1 MLQAGDFRG
10 LNRRSWGGELPTL
23 AGMNYASLIKE
34 LGRGARG
41 ARDLN
46 RDDAEQLFAAMLDGQ
61 VPDMELGALLIAL
74 RVKGESADEV
84 AGFLAA
90 MQART
95 AALAPPPGARTV
107 LLPSFNGARKQAN
120 LMPLVALL
128 LAREGVPVLI
138 FGRHDFDSR
147 VSPFELLDALGLPES
162 PTLADAEQRLAGDR
176 LAVLPLQKLNPGL
189 NSLMALRPRLG
200 VRNSS
205 HSLAKLLNP
214 FPVDR
219 SVRVVAVTHPE
230 YLDSMAAALPSLTT
244 DGGRALL
251 MRASEGEA
259 YAHLRRKAHLI
270 GFQDGATAP
279 LHPAD
284 TTDLDWPLSP
294 ACAPADNA
302 ALIRAVL
309 DGREPVPPR
318 IAEQVAALRLL
329 ATN

>member
-1 MLQAGDFRG
+1 
-10 LNRRSWGGELPTL
+10 
-23 AGMNYASLIKE
+23 MNYAPLIKE

-41 ARDLN
+41 ARDLS
-46 RDDAEQLFAAMLDGQ
+46 REQAEELFGEMLDGQ
-61 VPDMELGALLIAL
+61 VPDMELGAMLIAL

-95 AALAPPPGARTV
+95 ASLAAPPGPRTV

-120 LMPLVALL
+120 LMPLVAQL

-147 VSPFELLDALGLPES
+147 HSPFELLDALGLS
-162 PTLADAEQRLAGDR
+162 ASGSLADAEARLTSDR
-176 LAVLPLQKLNPGL
+176 LAVLPLQMLNPGL
-189 NSLMALRPRLG
+189 NALMALRPRLG

-205 HSLAKLLNP
+205 HSLAKLLDP
-214 FPVDR
+214 FPAGR
-219 SVRVVAVTHPE
+219 GVRVVAVTHPE
-230 YLDSMAAALPSLTT
+230 YLDSMGNALPGLTAG
-244 DGGRALL
+244 GGRALL

-270 GFQDGATAP
+270 GFQDGQTAP

-294 ACAPADNA
+294 ACAPAENA
-302 ALIRAVL
+302 ALIRAML
-309 DGREPVPPR
+309 EGTEMVPPR
-318 IAEQVAALRLL
+318 IAEQVAALRVL

>member
-1 MLQAGDFRG
+1 
-10 LNRRSWGGELPTL
+10 
-23 AGMNYASLIKE
+23 MNYAPLIKE

-41 ARDLN
+41 ARDLS
-46 RDDAEQLFAAMLDGQ
+46 REQAEQLFGEMLDGQ
-61 VPDMELGALLIAL
+61 VPDMELGAMLIAL

-95 AALAPPPGARTV
+95 ASLAAPVGPRTV

-147 VSPFELLDALGLPES
+147 HSPFELLDALGLPAS
-162 PTLADAEQRLAGDR
+162 ASLADAQARLARDR
-176 LAVLPLQKLNPGL
+176 LAVLPLQMLNPGL
-189 NSLMALRPRLG
+189 NALMALRPRLG

-205 HSLAKLLNP
+205 HSLAKLLDP
-214 FPVDR
+214 FPAGR
-219 SVRVVAVTHPE
+219 GVRVVAVTHPE
-230 YLDSMAAALPSLTT
+230 YLDSMGAALPGLTLN
-244 DGGRALL
+244 GGRALL

-270 GFQDGATAP
+270 GFQDGHAAP

-284 TTDLDWPLSP
+284 TADLDWPLSP
-294 ACAPADNA
+294 ACEPAANA
-302 ALIRAVL
+302 HLIRAML
-309 DGREPVPPR
+309 DGTEMVPPR
-318 IAEQVAALRLL
+318 IAEQVAALRDL

>member
-1 MLQAGDFRG
+1 
-10 LNRRSWGGELPTL
+10 
-23 AGMNYASLIKE
+23 MNYAPLIKE

-41 ARDLN
+41 ARDLS
-46 RDDAEQLFAAMLDGQ
+46 REQAEQLFGEMLDGQ
-61 VPDMELGALLIAL
+61 VPDMELGAMLIAL
-74 RVKGESADEV
+74 RVKGESTDEV

-95 AALAPPPGARTV
+95 ASLSAPASPRTV

-147 VSPFELLDALGLPES
+147 HSPFELLDALGLAAS
-162 PTLADAEQRLAGDR
+162 PSLADAQARLASDR
-176 LAVLPLQKLNPGL
+176 LAVLPLQMLNPGL

-200 VRNSS
+200 LRNSS
-205 HSLAKLLNP
+205 HSLAKLLDP
-214 FPVDR
+214 FPAGR
-219 SVRVVAVTHPE
+219 GVRVVAVTHPE
-230 YLDSMAAALPSLTT
+230 YLDSMGAALPGLTV

-270 GFQDGATAP
+270 GFQDGQAAP

-284 TTDLDWPLSP
+284 TADLDWPLSP
-294 ACAPADNA
+294 ACMPAENA
-302 ALIRAVL
+302 ALIRAML
-309 DGREPVPPR
+309 AGTEMVPPR
-318 IAEQVAALRLL
+318 IGEQVAALKVL

>member
-1 MLQAGDFRG
+1 
-10 LNRRSWGGELPTL
+10 
-23 AGMNYASLIKE
+23 MNYASLIKE

-46 RDDAEQLFAAMLDGQ
+46 RADAEQLFGAMLDGQ

-90 MQART
+90 QQART
-95 AALAPPPGARTV
+95 ATLAAPAGPRTV

-120 LMPLVALL
+120 LMPLVAQLL
-128 LAREGVPVLI
+128 GREGVPVLI

-147 VSPFELLDALGLPES
+147 HSPFELLDALGLPAS
-162 PTLADAEQRLAGDR
+162 PTLADAEQRLASDR
-176 LAVLPLQKLNPGL
+176 LAVLPLQMLNPGL
-189 NSLMALRPRLG
+189 NDLMGLRPRLG

-205 HSLAKLLNP
+205 HSLAKLLDP
-214 FPVDR
+214 FAPGR
-219 SVRVVAVTHPE
+219 AVRVVAVTHPE
-230 YLDSMAAALPSLTT
+230 YLDSMAATLPALTAG
-244 DGGRALL
+244 DGRALL

-270 GFQDGATAP
+270 GFQDGQTAP

-284 TTDLDWPLSP
+284 TADLDWPLSP
-294 ACAPADNA
+294 ACTPAENA
-302 ALIRAVL
+302 ALIQAML
-309 DGREPVPPR
+309 AGQETVPPR

>member
-1 MLQAGDFRG
+1 
-10 LNRRSWGGELPTL
+10 
-23 AGMNYASLIKE
+23 MNYAPLIKE
-34 LGRGARG
+34 VGRGARG
-41 ARDLN
+41 ARDLT
-46 RDDAEQLFAAMLDGQ
+46 RAQAQELFGEMLDGN

-74 RVKGESADEV
+74 RIKGESADEV

-95 AALAPPPGARTV
+95 ASMVAPAGPRTV

-120 LMPLVALL
+120 LMPLVAQL

-147 VSPFELLDALGLPES
+147 HSPFELLDALGLS
-162 PTLADAEQRLAGDR
+162 VSTTLADAEARLTRDR
-176 LAVLPLQKLNPGL
+176 LAVLPLQELNPGL
-189 NSLMALRPRLG
+189 NNLMALRPRLG
-200 VRNSS
+200 LRNSS
-205 HSLAKLLNP
+205 HSLAKLLDP
-214 FPVDR
+214 FPAGR
-219 SVRVVAVTHPE
+219 GVRVVAVTHPE
-230 YLDSMAAALPSLTT
+230 YLDSMGQALPGLTA

-284 TTDLDWPLSP
+284 TADLDWPLSP
-294 ACAPADNA
+294 ACEPQDNA
-302 ALIRAVL
+302 RLIRTML
-309 DGREPVPPR
+309 DGTEPVPPR
-318 IAEQVAALRLL
+318 IAEQVAVLKLL

>member
-1 MLQAGDFRG
+1 MD
-10 LNRRSWGGELPTL
+10 
-23 AGMNYASLIKE
+23 YAPLIKE
-34 LGRGARG
+34 LGRGPRG
-41 ARDLN
+41 ARDLP
-46 RDDAEQLFAAMLDGQ
+46 REQAQALFGAMLDGQ
-61 VPDMELGALLIAL
+61 VPDMELGAILIAL

-95 AALAPPPGARTV
+95 AVLQAPAGPRTV

-147 VSPFELLDALGLPES
+147 HSPFELLDALDLPAS
-162 PTLADAEQRLAGDR
+162 ASLADAERGLATAH
-176 LAVLPLQKLNPGL
+176 LAVLPLQMLNPGL
-189 NSLMALRPRLG
+189 NALMALRPRLG

-205 HSLAKLLNP
+205 HSLAKLLDP
-214 FPVDR
+214 FPAGR
-219 SVRVVAVTHPE
+219 GVRVVAVTHPE
-230 YLDSMAAALPSLTT
+230 YLDSMGQALPALTAA
-244 DGGRALL
+244 GGRALL

-270 GFQDGATAP
+270 GFQDGTMAP
-279 LHPAD
+279 LHPPD
-284 TTDLDWPLSP
+284 TADLDWPLSP
-294 ACAPADNA
+294 ACAPAENA
-302 ALIRAVL
+302 AFIRALL
-309 DGREPVPPR
+309 DGTETVPPR
-318 IAEQVAALRLL
+318 IAEQVAALKRL

>member
-1 MLQAGDFRG
+1 MD
-10 LNRRSWGGELPTL
+10 
-23 AGMNYASLIKE
+23 YASLIKE
-34 LGRGARG
+34 MGRGARG

-46 RDDAEQLFAAMLDGQ
+46 REQAEALFGEMLDGK
-61 VPDMELGALLIAL
+61 VPDMELGAMLIAL

-95 AALAPPPGARTV
+95 ARLAASDGPRTV

-147 VSPFELLDALGLPES
+147 HSPFELLGELGLPTS
-162 PTLADAEQRLAGDR
+162 LSLADAQARLARDR
-176 LAVLPLQKLNPGL
+176 LAVLPLQMLNPGL

-205 HSLAKLLNP
+205 HSLAKLLDP
-214 FPVDR
+214 FPVGR
-219 SVRVVAVTHPE
+219 GVRVVAVTHPE
-230 YLDSMAAALPSLTT
+230 YLDSMSHALPTLTAG
-244 DGGRALL
+244 GGRALL

-270 GFQDGATAP
+270 GFQDGDTAP

-284 TTDLDWPLSP
+284 TADLDWPLSP
-294 ACAPADNA
+294 ACTPAENA
-302 ALIRAVL
+302 ALIRAML
-309 DGREPVPPR
+309 EGRETVPPR
-318 IAEQVAALRLL
+318 ILEQVAALRLL

>member
-1 MLQAGDFRG
+1 
-10 LNRRSWGGELPTL
+10 
-23 AGMNYASLIKE
+23 MNYAALIKE
-34 LGRGARG
+34 LGRGPKG
-41 ARDLN
+41 ARDLP
-46 RDDAEQLFAAMLDGQ
+46 RADAEQLFGAMLDGQ
-61 VPDMELGALLIAL
+61 VPDMELGAMLIAL

-95 AALAPPPGARTV
+95 ASLAAPDGPRTV

-120 LMPLVALL
+120 LMPLVAQL
-128 LAREGVPVLI
+128 LAREGVPVLV

-147 VSPFELLDALGLPES
+147 HSPFELLDALGLPAS
-162 PTLADAEQRLAGDR
+162 ATLSEAEARLASNR
-176 LAVLPLQKLNPGL
+176 LAVLPLQMLNPGL

-205 HSLAKLLNP
+205 HSLAKLLDP
-214 FPVDR
+214 FPAGR
-219 SVRVVAVTHPE
+219 GVRVVAVTHPE
-230 YLDSMAAALPSLTT
+230 YLDSMGQALPALTAG
-244 DGGRALL
+244 GGRALL

-270 GFQDGATAP
+270 GFQDGQTAP

-294 ACAPADNA
+294 ACTPAENA
-302 ALIRAVL
+302 ALIQAML
-309 DGREPVPPR
+309 AGTETVPTR
-318 IAEQVAALRLL
+318 IAEQVAALREL

>member
-1 MLQAGDFRG
+1 MD
-10 LNRRSWGGELPTL
+10 
-23 AGMNYASLIKE
+23 YASLIKE

-41 ARDLN
+41 ARDLA
-46 RDDAEQLFAAMLDGQ
+46 REQAEALFGAMLDGQ
-61 VPDMELGALLIAL
+61 VPDMELGAMLIAL

-95 AALAPPPGARTV
+95 ASMAAPPGPRTV

-147 VSPFELLDALGLPES
+147 HSPFELLDALGLPAS
-162 PTLADAEQRLAGDR
+162 AALADAEHRLAAER
-176 LAVLPLQKLNPGL
+176 LAVLPLQTLNPGL
-189 NSLMALRPRLG
+189 NNLMALRPRLG

-205 HSLAKLLNP
+205 HSLAKLLDP
-214 FPVDR
+214 FANGR
-219 SVRVVAVTHPE
+219 GVRVVAVTHPE
-230 YLDSMAAALPSLTT
+230 YLDSMAAALPGLTAG
-244 DGGRALL
+244 GGRALL

-270 GFQDGATAP
+270 GFQDGAMAP

-284 TTDLDWPLSP
+284 TADLDWPLSP

-302 ALIRAVL
+302 ALIRAML
-309 DGREPVPPR
+309 AGEQPVPPR
-318 IAEQVAALRLL
+318 IAEQVAVLRHL

>member
-1 MLQAGDFRG
+1 MDYPA
-10 LNRRSWGGELPTL
+10 
-23 AGMNYASLIKE
+23 LIKE

-46 RDDAEQLFAAMLDGQ
+46 REQAEALFGAMLDGQ

-95 AALAPPPGARTV
+95 AHLVAPDGPRTV

-120 LMPLVALL
+120 LMPLVARL
-128 LAREGVPVLI
+128 LAREGVPVLV

-147 VSPFELLDALGLPES
+147 HSPFELLEAMGLPAS
-162 PTLADAEQRLAGDR
+162 QTLDDAQARLAAQR
-176 LAVLPLQKLNPGL
+176 LAVLPLSLLNPGL
-189 NSLMALRPRLG
+189 NALMALRPRLG
-200 VRNSS
+200 VRNSA
-205 HSLAKLLNP
+205 HSLAKLLDP
-214 FPVDR
+214 FPAGR
-219 SVRVVAVTHPE
+219 AVRVVAVTHPE
-230 YLDSMAAALPSLTT
+230 YLDSMAAALPGLTAG
-244 DGGRALL
+244 GGRALL

-270 GFQDGATAP
+270 GFRDGEASP

-294 ACAPADNA
+294 ACEPGENA
-302 ALIRAVL
+302 AFIQAVL
-309 DGREPVPPR
+309 AGQETVPTR
-318 IAEQVAALRLL
+318 IAEQVAALRVL

>member
-1 MLQAGDFRG
+1 MD
-10 LNRRSWGGELPTL
+10 
-23 AGMNYASLIKE
+23 YASLIKE
-34 LGRGARG
+34 VGRGARG
-41 ARDLN
+41 ARDLT
-46 RDDAEQLFAAMLDGQ
+46 REQAQSVFGAMLDGQ
-61 VPDMELGALLIAL
+61 VPDLQLGALLIAL

-95 AALAPPPGARTV
+95 AAMQAPDGPRTV

-128 LAREGVPVLI
+128 LAREGVPVLV

-147 VSPFELLDALGLPES
+147 ISPFELLQALGLPAS
-162 PTLADAEQRLAGDR
+162 DSLADAQARLRESR
-176 LAVLPLQKLNPGL
+176 LAVLPLRLLNPGL
-189 NSLMALRPRLG
+189 DALMALRPRLG
-200 VRNSS
+200 LRNSS
-205 HSLAKLLNP
+205 HSLAKLLDP
-214 FPVDR
+214 FPPGR
-219 SVRVVAVTHPE
+219 GVRVVAVTHPE
-230 YLDSMAAALPSLTT
+230 YLDSMAAALPGLTAG
-244 DGGRALL
+244 GGRALL

-270 GFQDGATAP
+270 GFQDGATEP

-294 ACAPADNA
+294 ACEPAENA
-302 ALIRAVL
+302 ALIQAML

-318 IAEQVAALRLL
+318 IAEQVAVLKFL
-329 ATN
+329 ATK

>member
-1 MLQAGDFRG
+1 MPKAAACG
-10 LNRRSWGGELPTL
+10 LRRFYTG
-23 AGMNYASLIKE
+23 AMDYAPLIKE
-34 LGRGARG
+34 VGRGARG
-41 ARDLN
+41 ARDLT
-46 RDDAEQLFAAMLDGQ
+46 RAQAEQLFGEMLDGQ
-61 VPDMELGALLIAL
+61 VPDMELGALLIAM

-95 AALAPPPGARTV
+95 AAMTAPAGPRAV

-147 VSPFELLDALGLPES
+147 HSPFELLDALQLPAS
-162 PTLADAEQRLAGDR
+162 PTLADAETQLTARR
-176 LAVLPLQKLNPGL
+176 LAVLPLQMLNPGL
-189 NSLMALRPRLG
+189 NNLMGLRPRLG
-200 VRNSS
+200 LRNSS
-205 HSLAKLLNP
+205 HSLAKLLDP
-214 FPVDR
+214 FPAGR
-219 SVRVVAVTHPE
+219 GVRVVAVTHPE
-230 YLDSMAAALPSLTT
+230 YLDSMGQALPGLTAG
-244 DGGRALL
+244 GGRALL

-270 GFQDGATAP
+270 GFQDGQTAP
-279 LHPAD
+279 LHAAD

-294 ACAPADNA
+294 ACLPDDNA
-302 ALIRAVL
+302 ALIRAML
-309 DGREPVPPR
+309 DGREAVPPR
-318 IAEQVAALRLL
+318 IAEQVAVLREL

>member
-1 MLQAGDFRG
+1 MD
-10 LNRRSWGGELPTL
+10 
-23 AGMNYASLIKE
+23 YASLIKE
-34 LGRGARG
+34 MGRGARG

-46 RDDAEQLFAAMLDGQ
+46 REQAEALFGEMLDGK
-61 VPDMELGALLIAL
+61 VPDMELGAMLIAL
-74 RVKGESADEV
+74 RVKGESAAEV

-95 AALAPPPGARTV
+95 APLAAPEGPRAV

-120 LMPLVALL
+120 LMPLVAQL

-147 VSPFELLDALGLPES
+147 HSPFELLGALGQHAS
-162 PTLADAEQRLAGDR
+162 PSLADAETRLARDK
-176 LAVLPLQKLNPGL
+176 LAVLPLQMLNPGL

-205 HSLAKLLNP
+205 HSLAKLLDP
-214 FPVDR
+214 FQLGR
-219 SVRVVAVTHPE
+219 GVRVVAVTHPE
-230 YLDSMAAALPSLTT
+230 YLDSMAAALPGLTME
-244 DGGRALL
+244 GGRAML

-270 GFQDGATAP
+270 GFQDGQSAP

-284 TTDLDWPLSP
+284 TADLDWPLSP
-294 ACAPADNA
+294 ACAPAENA
-302 ALIRAVL
+302 ALIRAML
-309 DGREPVPPR
+309 EGRETVPPR
-318 IAEQVAALRLL
+318 ILEQVAALRLL

>member
-1 MLQAGDFRG
+1 MD
-10 LNRRSWGGELPTL
+10 
-23 AGMNYASLIKE
+23 YAPLIKE
-34 LGRGARG
+34 VGRGARG
-41 ARDLN
+41 ARDLT
-46 RDDAEQLFAAMLDGQ
+46 REQAEALFGAMLDGQ
-61 VPDMELGALLIAL
+61 VPDLELGALLIAL

-90 MQART
+90 LQART
-95 AALAPPPGARTV
+95 AALAAPGGPRTV

-120 LMPLVALL
+120 LMPLVAQL

-147 VSPFELLDALGLPES
+147 HSPFELLDALGLPAS
-162 PTLADAEQRLAGDR
+162 PTLADAEQRLARDR
-176 LAVLPLQKLNPGL
+176 LAALPLQLLNPGL
-189 NSLMALRPRLG
+189 NALMALRPRLG
-200 VRNSS
+200 LRNSS
-205 HSLAKLLNP
+205 HSLAKLLDP
-214 FPVDR
+214 FPAR
-219 SVRVVAVTHPE
+219 RGVRVVAVTHPE
-230 YLDSMAAALPSLTT
+230 YLDSMGAALPGLTAG
-244 DGGRALL
+244 GGRALL

-270 GFQDGATAP
+270 GFQDGQMAP

-284 TTDLDWPLSP
+284 TSDLDWPLSP

-302 ALIRAVL
+302 ALIRAML

-318 IAEQVAALRLL
+318 IAEQVAVLRLL

>member
-1 MLQAGDFRG
+1 
-10 LNRRSWGGELPTL
+10 
-23 AGMNYASLIKE
+23 MNYAPLIKE

-41 ARDLN
+41 ARDLS
-46 RDDAEQLFAAMLDGQ
+46 REQAEQLFGEMLDGR
-61 VPDMELGALLIAL
+61 VPDMELGAMLIAL

-95 AALAPPPGARTV
+95 APLAAPPGPRTV

-120 LMPLVALL
+120 LMPLVAQL

-147 VSPFELLDALGLPES
+147 HSPFELLDALGLPAS
-162 PTLADAEQRLAGDR
+162 ASLADAEARLAR
-176 LAVLPLQKLNPGL
+176 EKLAILPLQMLNPGL

-200 VRNSS
+200 LRNSS
-205 HSLAKLLNP
+205 HSLAKLLDP
-214 FPVDR
+214 FPAGR
-219 SVRVVAVTHPE
+219 GVRVVAVTHPE
-230 YLDSMAAALPSLTT
+230 YLDSMGQTLPGLTAS
-244 DGGRALL
+244 GGRALL

-270 GFQDGATAP
+270 GFQDGQTAP

-294 ACAPADNA
+294 ACEPAENA
-302 ALIRAVL
+302 ALIRAML
-309 DGREPVPPR
+309 DGHEALPPR

>member
-1 MLQAGDFRG
+1 MD
-10 LNRRSWGGELPTL
+10 
-23 AGMNYASLIKE
+23 YAALIKE
-34 LGRGARG
+34 MGRGARG
-41 ARDLN
+41 ARDLT
-46 RDDAEQLFAAMLDGQ
+46 REQAQALFGEMLDGQ
-61 VPDMELGALLIAL
+61 VPDMELGAMLIAL

-95 AALAPPPGARTV
+95 AAMQAPEGPRTV

-147 VSPFELLDALGLPES
+147 HSPFELLDALGLPAS
-162 PTLADAEQRLAGDR
+162 DTLAGAERRLAGER
-176 LAVLPLQKLNPGL
+176 LAVLPLQTLNPGL
-189 NSLMALRPRLG
+189 NNLMALRPRLG

-205 HSLAKLLNP
+205 HSLAKLLDP
-214 FPVDR
+214 FPAGR
-219 SVRVVAVTHPE
+219 AVRVVAVTHPE
-230 YLDSMAAALPSLTT
+230 YLDSMANALPGLTAH
-244 DGGRALL
+244 GGRALL

-270 GFQDGATAP
+270 GFQDGVMAP

-284 TTDLDWPLSP
+284 TADLDWPLSP

-302 ALIRAVL
+302 ALIRAML
-309 DGREPVPPR
+309 AGTEAVPPR
-318 IAEQVAALRLL
+318 IAEQVAVLRLL

>member
-1 MLQAGDFRG
+1 MD
-10 LNRRSWGGELPTL
+10 
-23 AGMNYASLIKE
+23 YAPLIKE
-34 LGRGARG
+34 IGRGTKG

-46 RDDAEQLFAAMLDGQ
+46 RQQAEELFGAMLDGQ
-61 VPDMELGALLIAL
+61 VPDMELGAILIAM
-74 RVKGESADEV
+74 RIKGENADEV

-95 AALAPPPGARTV
+95 ATLKAPDGPRTV

-120 LMPLVALL
+120 LMPLVARL

-147 VSPFELLDALGLPES
+147 HSPFDLLDALGLPAS
-162 PTLADAEQRLAGDR
+162 ATLADAEQRLATTK
-176 LAVLPLQKLNPGL
+176 LAVLPLQMLNPGL
-189 NSLMALRPRLG
+189 NNLMALRPRLG

-205 HSLAKLLNP
+205 HSLAKLLDP
-214 FPVDR
+214 FPAGR
-219 SVRVVAVTHPE
+219 GVRVVAVTHPE
-230 YLDSMAAALPSLTT
+230 YLDSMSEALPGLTAN
-244 DGGRALL
+244 GGRALL

-284 TTDLDWPLSP
+284 TADLDWPLSP
-294 ACAPADNA
+294 ACEPRDNA
-302 ALIRAVL
+302 AFIQAVL
-309 DGREPVPPR
+309 AGAEPVPPR
-318 IAEQVAALRLL
+318 IVEQVAVLRLL

>member
-1 MLQAGDFRG
+1 
-10 LNRRSWGGELPTL
+10 
-23 AGMNYASLIKE
+23 MNYAPLIKE

-41 ARDLN
+41 ARDLS
-46 RDDAEQLFAAMLDGQ
+46 REQAEQLFGEMLDGQ
-61 VPDMELGALLIAL
+61 VPDMELGAMLIAL

-95 AALAPPPGARTV
+95 ASLAAPAGTRTV

-120 LMPLVALL
+120 LMPLVAQL

-147 VSPFELLDALGLPES
+147 HSPFELLDALGLPAS
-162 PTLADAEQRLAGDR
+162 ASLADAEARLARDK
-176 LAVLPLQKLNPGL
+176 LAVLPLQMLNPGL

-200 VRNSS
+200 LRNSS
-205 HSLAKLLNP
+205 HSLAKLLDP
-214 FPVDR
+214 FPAGR
-219 SVRVVAVTHPE
+219 GVRVVAVTHPE
-230 YLDSMAAALPSLTT
+230 YLDSMGQTLPRLTA

-270 GFQDGATAP
+270 GFQDGQTAP

-294 ACAPADNA
+294 ACAPAENA
-302 ALIRAVL
+302 ALIRAML
-309 DGREPVPPR
+309 DGHEALPPR